1 MPGPVSRWFDLADH
15 LFCVSIPM
23 LADDVRDSALRPTDG
38 YLARLELEPDLQ
50 QRFTRA
56 ISNLM
61 APQQVAP
68 NPSP

>member
-1 MPGPVSRWFDLADH
+1 LCPW
-15 LFCVSIPM
+15 
-23 LADDVRDSALRPTDG
+23 ADDVRDSALRPTDG

-56 ISNLM
+56 ISDLM